1 MILSEMDN
9 EQKKYSIQ
17 TTVGFDSNTEDG
29 LSFQPTKIEF

>member
-17 TTVGFDSNTEDG
+17 TTVGFENNSTDDSG
-29 LSFQPTKIEF
+29 LGLQF